1 MGEKACKDQ
10 SGSAAF
16 HLLLGVLIFVDD
28 YFNCLTVGS
37 VMMPVTDGHKIS
49 RAKLAYIIDA
59 TAAPI
64 CMIAPISSWAA
75 AVSGMVDEGVY
86 SGIELFVRAIPYNY
100 YSLLTIV
107 FVVGMALMG
116 FDYGPMAKHE
126 RNARERVICSP
137 RESAWPMQT
146 MHPKVPPEARST
158 IC

>member
-1 MGEKACKDQ
+1 
-10 SGSAAF
+10 
-16 HLLLGVLIFVDD
+16 
-28 YFNCLTVGS
+28 
-37 VMMPVTDGHKIS
+37 MMPVTDGHKIS

-126 RNARERVICSP
+126 RNAIERVTCSL
-137 RESAWPMQT
+137 RENA
-146 MHPKVPPEARST
+146 
-158 IC
+158 